1 MPISRVHPRVPFKA
15 APNSGQRPRIST
27 PSAAIGRVEIG
38 VFDEDN
44 VVANAKAVRL
54 KYKNI
59 QNGHHQRVYNIL
71 QDFYYVYLTLR
82 EDENAWNELKRDPYW
97 ETCQRKPEKLT
108 MRDIVLFLSG
118 AEAPN
123 DRSRAAKYAV
133 LLGHYEK
140 QGVKA
145 NQIATTIAKDGGVDK
160 ALASVN
166 AAKRESAGGTQT
178 DTTDGKLN
186 NKQLM
191 SKYVDL
197 DTSVVLKASPEFM
210 SQLIDENRKST
221 RIFIVTIVASP
232 PGEDGWAHLTLRN
245 INRSFNRPLAASDS
259 EAENDDDDV

>member
-1 MPISRVHPRVPFKA
+1 MPISKVHPRVPFKA

-38 VFDEDN
+38 VFDEDD
-44 VVANAKAVRL
+44 VVANAKAVRR

-59 QNGHHQRVYNIL
+59 QNGHHQRVYYIL

-97 ETCQRKPEKLT
+97 ETCRRKPEKLT
-108 MRDIVLFLSG
+108 MRDTVLFLSD

-166 AAKRESAGGTQT
+166 AAKRENAGGTQT

-197 DTSVVLKASPEFM
+197 DTSVVMKVTSEFM
-210 SQLIDENRKST
+210 SQLIDEKRTSA
-221 RIFIVTIVASP
+221 RAFVVTIDVSP
-232 PGEDGWAHLTLRN
+232 AGEDGWVDVTLRR
-245 INRSFNRPLAASDS
+245 INRPLNRPTAASDN
-259 EAENDDDDV
+259 EAQNEDEDV